1 MSKRR
6 PESDL
11 PRDESKGKSPWTRR
25 LEGRGFFD
33 VPLEG
38 EAFDALALPA
48 ELSAELCAEM
58 DAAYDAAIDRALAK
72 VQGLLERCQALRF
85 DNPRKRV
92 DLALLATLAAGQ
104 LSPKRYDPRQIADC
118 QCRAWIE
125 LGNAYRVAD
134 KLDDAAVALDQA
146 AELLHE
152 GTGDEG
158 LEARLHDVQT
168 SLHLESWAR
177 GSA

>member
-6 PESDL
+6 SESDL

-25 LEGRGFFD
+25 LEREGFFD

-38 EAFDALALPA
+38 EAFDALALPI
-48 ELSAELCAEM
+48 SAEM

-72 VQGLLERCQALRF
+72 VQALLERCQALHF

-158 LEARLHDVQT
+158 LEARLQDVQT
-168 SLHLESWAR
+168 SLHC
-177 GSA
+177 GS